1 MYTEDQ
7 IRAAACGKSAAQG
20 GLNLP
25 DIKKILTA
33 SGLSTSGNGDAV
45 RATLKEN
52 LDTCLAQQGL
62 AGSPVPRSATEREL
76 FACTYSATPDSSEP
90 NQQTTMYMESQI
102 RNAAAGKSHSAK
114 GLNLDDV
121 DKILSDAGLPTNGL
135 GPERRQRL

>member
-33 SGLSTSGNGDAV
+33 SGLSTSGNGDEV

-52 LDTCLAQQGL
+52 LDTCLAQQGRTS
-62 AGSPVPRSATEREL
+62 SPIPRSAT
-76 FACTYSATPDSSEP
+76 F
-90 NQQTTMYMESQI
+90 
-102 RNAAAGKSHSAK
+102 AAAPHQGVESPGTPKSQADTPPRKDGNSNQSLEFTGF
-114 GLNLDDV
+114 GLNVPELKDMAC
-121 DKILSDAGLPTNGL
+121 SL
-135 GPERRQRL
+135 GIKVPGIGW